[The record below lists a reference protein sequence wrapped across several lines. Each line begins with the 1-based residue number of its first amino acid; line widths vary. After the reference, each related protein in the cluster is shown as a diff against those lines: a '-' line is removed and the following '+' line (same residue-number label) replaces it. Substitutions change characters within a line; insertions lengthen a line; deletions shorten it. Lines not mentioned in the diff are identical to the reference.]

1 VQQKHRQYAAT
12 CLIMCWRQVDGVESS
27 RITRIVKL
35 TTAVTENPALCRTWR
50 WQNACYG
57 VQQQLPSK
65 GRDIKTIHSQH
76 QVSRNLHLHN
86 SCFECLKLDVMDS
99 PLNCFYQRF
108 VTYLVWRSLKRPVQ
122 VTLYNHV
129 LAWCHLISTKDNWM
143 SEVLGTQQCFI
154 VVSVKQHLGGRLVW

>member
-1 VQQKHRQYAAT
+1 MSYLVKKSKLKTKVLRIKSISKLPAVLPPRRMLAT
-12 CLIMCWRQVDGVESS
+12 EYSSSPAEEEISEPYIASTNYTVILIIIIPVLNVWNSS
-27 RITRIVKL
+27 
-35 TTAVTENPALCRTWR
+35 
-50 WQNACYG
+50 G
-57 VQQQLPSK
+57 
-65 GRDIKTIHSQH
+65 
-76 QVSRNLHLHN
+76 
-86 SCFECLKLDVMDS
+86 LDVMDS

>member
-1 VQQKHRQYAAT
+1 
-12 CLIMCWRQVDGVESS
+12 MCWRQVDGREWSQ
-27 RITRIVKL
+27 ITRIVKL
-35 TTAVTENPALCRTWR
+35 TTAVTKNPASCPTWWR
-50 WQNACYG
+50 KLSSLLADCLLQSTGAP
-57 VQQQLPSK
+57 QPSPAEEE
-65 GRDIKTIHSQH
+65 ISEPYIASTNYTVILIIIIP
-76 QVSRNLHLHN
+76 VLNVWN
-86 SCFECLKLDVMDS
+86 SSGLDVMDCDHW
-99 PLNCFYQRF
+99 NCFYQRF